1 MSITTRG
8 SGTGV
13 GQGVVPAGFAE
24 SVLLDARTGL
34 ITRLERQRR
43 RPGLPRMWVGY
54 GASVART
61 DVFAPWLADRFGFGA
76 SAGDE
81 ERARRAAVGEAVERY
96 CGNAV
101 PVAARRGSY
110 QELTGLGLRAL
121 DPDTLAL
128 YSAAQYATP
137 GFPFTPFTRDLPVAW
152 TPGRDLHDGAEVFVP
167 ASLVW
172 LDYFHGLRAEEPA
185 THSLVYSGIAAG
197 ENRAHAERFALE
209 ELLERDATTIW
220 WSTGAEAAEISDA
233 AAVIA
238 RLGGPAPGEGPG
250 PSVRLLH
257 IPSEFGV
264 PVVAAF
270 LEDRQRRMVAFGSA
284 CRAEPQLAAEKAL
297 VEAYGLYSLTR
308 QLAEPGSEVWE
319 AVAAGTLEGHVF
331 RPFRADRTYRD
342 AFRTDYR
349 DLTDLPAIA
358 QLYLDP
364 RMQGQPLDRLRGPA
378 RIAFRDIP
386 AVAEADPHEV
396 YLGRLA
402 AEGLRAYSVDLT
414 TPDVAAAGL
423 SVVRVVVPG
432 LVGNAPP
439 AFPYLGG
446 ERLYRTPPQLG
457 LVSRPLNENELYPH
471 PLPLA

>member
-1 MSITTRG
+1 MSTTEAGRRG
-8 SGTGV
+8 A
-13 GQGVVPAGFAE
+13 VPAGTGSFAE

-34 ITRLERQRR
+34 VTRLERQRR

-101 PVAARRGSY
+101 PSGLRTASY
-110 QELTGLGLRAL
+110 RELTALGLRAL
-121 DPDTLAL
+121 DPETLAL
-128 YSAAQYATP
+128 YSPAQHATP
-137 GFPFTPFTRDLPVAW
+137 GFPFTPFTRELPVAW

-172 LDYFHGLRAEEPA
+172 LDYFHGPRAAEPA

-197 ENRAHAERFALE
+197 ENRAHAERFAIE
-209 ELLERDATTIW
+209 ELLERDATTLW
-220 WSTGAEAAEISDA
+220 WSAGAEGAAIVDA
-233 AAVIA
+233 DAVVG

-250 PSVRLLH
+250 PTVRLLH

-264 PVVAAF
+264 PVAAAF
-270 LEDRQRRMVAFGSA
+270 LEDRERDMVAFGSA
-284 CRAEPQLAAEKAL
+284 CRADPQLAAEKAL

-308 QLAEPGSEVWE
+308 QLAEPDSEVWQ

-342 AFRTDYR
+342 AFRADYR

-364 RMQGQPLDRLRGPA
+364 RMQGGPLDRLRGPA
-378 RIAFRDIP
+378 RVAFRDIP
-386 AVAEADPHEV
+386 AVPDAEARDV
-396 YLGRLA
+396 YLRRLA
-402 AEGLRAYSVDLT
+402 DAGLHAYSVDLT

-439 AFPYLGG
+439 AFPCLGG
-446 ERLYRTPPQLG
+446 VRLYRTPARLG
-457 LVSRPLNENELYPH
+457 FVQGPLREDELYPH

>member
-1 MSITTRG
+1 MSTTDLATGAEARRAAG
-8 SGTGV
+8 S
-13 GQGVVPAGFAE
+13 AE
-24 SVLLDARTGL
+24 SALLDARTGL

-76 SAGDE
+76 SAGHE

-101 PVAARRGSY
+101 PDGLRKGSY
-110 QELTGLGLRAL
+110 RELTRHGLRAL
-121 DPDTLAL
+121 DPETLAL

-152 TPGRDLHDGAEVFVP
+152 TPGRDLHDGAEALIP

-172 LDYFHGLRAEEPA
+172 LDYFHGPRAAEPA
-185 THSLVYSGIAAG
+185 AHSLVYSGIAAG
-197 ENRAHAERFALE
+197 ENRTHAERFALE
-209 ELLERDATTIW
+209 ELLERDATTTW
-220 WSTGAEAAEISDA
+220 WSTGTEAAAISDA
-233 AAVIA
+233 AGVTG

-250 PSVRLLH
+250 PSVRLLY

-264 PVVAAF
+264 PVAAAF
-270 LEDRQRRMVAFGSA
+270 LEDRERAMVAFGSA
-284 CRAEPQLAAEKAL
+284 CRAEPELAAEKAL

-308 QLAEPGSEVWE
+308 QLAESGSEVWQ
-319 AVAAGTLEGHVF
+319 AVAAGTLEDHVF

-342 AFRTDYR
+342 AFRADYR

-378 RIAFRDIP
+378 RIAFRDMP
-386 AVAEADPHEV
+386 TVPDTQARGV
-396 YLGRLA
+396 YLERLA
-402 AEGLRAYSVDLT
+402 AAGLRAYSIDLT

-423 SVVRVVVPG
+423 AVVRVVVPG
-432 LVGNAPP
+432 LIGNAPP

-446 ERLYRTPPQLG
+446 ERLYRTPARLG
-457 LVSRPLNENELYPH
+457 LVPRPLREDELYPH

>member
-1 MSITTRG
+1 MSTAA
-8 SGTGV
+8 S
-13 GQGVVPAGFAE
+13 P
-24 SVLLDARTGL
+24 LLDARTGL
-34 ITRLERQRR
+34 ITRLEPQRR

-54 GASVART
+54 GASVGRT

-76 SAGDE
+76 SAGDG

-101 PVAARRGSY
+101 PGGLRVRSY
-110 QELTGLGLRAL
+110 HELTALGHRAV
-121 DPDTLAL
+121 DPQTLAL
-128 YSAAQYATP
+128 YSAAQYATR

-152 TPGRDLHDGAEVFVP
+152 TPGRDLHDGGEVMVP
-167 ASLVW
+167 ASLAW
-172 LDYFHGLRAEEPA
+172 LDYFHGPRAAEPA

-209 ELLERDATTIW
+209 ELMERDATTLW
-220 WSTGAEAAEISDA
+220 WSTGAEAAAFGDA
-233 AAVIA
+233 ETVTA

-264 PVVAAF
+264 PVAAAF
-270 LEDRQRRMVAFGSA
+270 LQDPERGMVAFGSA
-284 CRAEPQLAAEKAL
+284 CRATPELAAEKAL

-308 QLAEPGSEVWE
+308 QLAEPGSEVWQ
-319 AVAAGTLEGHVF
+319 AVGAGTLERHVF
-331 RPFRADRTYRD
+331 RPYRADRGYRE
-342 AFRTDYR
+342 AFRPDYR

-364 RMQGQPLDRLRGPA
+364 RMQGEALERLRGPA
-378 RIAFRDIP
+378 RTAFGEVP
-386 AVAEADPHEV
+386 AVREDDPRRV
-396 YLGRLA
+396 YLERLA
-402 AEGLRAYSVDLT
+402 AAGLRAYGVDLT

-423 SVVRVVVPG
+423 AVVRVVVPG
-432 LVGNAPP
+432 LIGNAPP

-446 ERLYRTPPQLG
+446 ERLYRIPAELG
-457 LVSRPLNENELYPH
+457 LVPRPLREDELYPH

>member
-1 MSITTRG
+1 MSN
-8 SGTGV
+8 
-13 GQGVVPAGFAE
+13 A
-24 SVLLDARTGL
+24 LLDARTGL

-76 SAGDE
+76 SAGDD

-101 PVAARRGSY
+101 PS
-110 QELTGLGLRAL
+110 GLRIASYRELIADGLHAL

-128 YSAAQYATP
+128 YSPAQYATP
-137 GFPFTPFTRDLPVAW
+137 GFPFVPFTRDLPVAW
-152 TPGRDLHDGAEVFVP
+152 TTGRDLHDGREAMIP
-167 ASLVW
+167 ASLAW
-172 LDYFHGLRAEEPA
+172 LDYFHGPRAAEPP
-185 THSLVYSGIAAG
+185 THSLIYSGIAAG

-220 WSTGAEAAEISDA
+220 WSTGAPASAIGDA
-233 AAVIA
+233 DTVTS
-238 RLGGPAPGEGPG
+238 RLGGPAAGEGPG
-250 PSVRLLH
+250 PDVRLLH

-264 PVVAAF
+264 PVAAAF
-270 LEDRQRRMVAFGSA
+270 LEDRERGVVAFGSA
-284 CRAEPQLAAEKAL
+284 CRATPEAAAEKAL

-308 QLAEPGSEVWE
+308 QLAEPGSEVWQ
-319 AVAAGTLEGHVF
+319 AVDAGTLEAHVF
-331 RPFRADRTYRD
+331 RPYRADRSYRD
-342 AFRTDYR
+342 AFRPDYR

-364 RMQGQPLDRLRGPA
+364 RMQGAPLDRLRGPDRTA
-378 RIAFRDIP
+378 LAFADVP
-386 AVAEADPHEV
+386 AVREEDPRHV
-396 YLGRLA
+396 YLERLA
-402 AEGLRAYSVDLT
+402 ATGLRAYSVDLT
-414 TPDVAAAGL
+414 TPDVASAGL

-432 LVGNAPP
+432 LIGNAPP

-446 ERLYRTPPQLG
+446 SRL
-457 LVSRPLNENELYPH
+457 RPVDALYPH